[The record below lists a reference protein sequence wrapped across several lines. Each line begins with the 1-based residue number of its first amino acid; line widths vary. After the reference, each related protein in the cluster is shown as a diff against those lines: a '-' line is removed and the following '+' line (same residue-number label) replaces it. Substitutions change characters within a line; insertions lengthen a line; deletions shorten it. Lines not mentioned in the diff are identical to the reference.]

1 MISDNKLLD
10 ELFDKNDGVK
20 KRESTTLEFKEVY
33 NKDDLVRYIKIMA
46 GFANAKGG
54 YIIFGIKDNPR
65 TLVGI
70 NSNSIEGLKSEVLTE
85 ILNNHFDPEIN
96 WELLTP
102 TRSEKQLAVLYV
114 KESINKP
121 VMCKKLKQS
130 PNQKHLIEE
139 GRIYYRY
146 NSQTKEIK
154 YSELKNLLNEQQEM
168 ENKRWRELI
177 LNIAQAKP
185 QNVALLNLATGNMPY
200 QADKTVII
208 DQALIKQIKFIKEG
222 KFVESDGAPA
232 LKLIGEVEGVNLL
245 KENISLSEW
254 MTTMELGEKLNM
266 PKGRSGLH
274 PTNQII
280 KHHKIKNNPKY
291 YQSKKNQHYY
301 SQECYLFLK
310 EFNYSADQAK
320 LLNKEVI

>member
-1 MISDNKLLD
+1 
-10 ELFDKNDGVK
+10 
-20 KRESTTLEFKEVY
+20 
-33 NKDDLVRYIKIMA
+33 
-46 GFANAKGG
+46 
-54 YIIFGIKDNPR
+54 
-65 TLVGI
+65 
-70 NSNSIEGLKSEVLTE
+70 
-85 ILNNHFDPEIN
+85 
-96 WELLTP
+96 
-102 TRSEKQLAVLYV
+102 
-114 KESINKP
+114 
-121 VMCKKLKQS
+121 
-130 PNQKHLIEE
+130 
-139 GRIYYRY
+139 
-146 NSQTKEIK
+146 
-154 YSELKNLLNEQQEM
+154 M

-274 PTNQII
+274 PTNEII
-280 KHHKIKNNPKY
+280 KRHKIKNNPKY